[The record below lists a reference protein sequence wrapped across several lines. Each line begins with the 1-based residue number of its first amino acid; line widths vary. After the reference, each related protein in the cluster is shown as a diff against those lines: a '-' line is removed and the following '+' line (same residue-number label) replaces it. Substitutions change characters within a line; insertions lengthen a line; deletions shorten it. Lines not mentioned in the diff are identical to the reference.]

1 MTTFSPHTQ
10 LNAAALNAAIPY
22 NVLSPTGGDDTAML
36 STAFAA
42 SATRAVYLNPGQ
54 YLVASP
60 LTIPAQGM
68 VLGSD
73 IHVFEFYDGFTQY
86 LPNTYLSPTSPA
98 SWTSGTAVVN
108 FGAHALARG
117 FSVYGSYNGTIGT
130 AHGINGFD
138 FSNSPMCVLDWC
150 QALRCDNGFL
160 ATPNSVDCIGPWLS
174 NCSAGINETYG
185 IVLSGGSHFVSDFRI
200 TNCWT
205 QANAQTASGA
215 GECAISAGAGV
226 IIGSRFEDG
235 GGYGLQISSGSN
247 VVVTGNY
254 FDLNS
259 LGSVRLHSCDYVV
272 ITGNRFASHSGAVQE
287 ILFDGFVRQ
296 TRVSGNS
303 WEDSS
308 ANAIFKAI
316 GGSTLTGVHIDA
328 LPMIAQAALGVPL
341 FADFTSESLLGKTMI
356 SRGSKLD
363 ENNYLTITPSSNT
376 FTPDIVAARNFS
388 VTLTHGVTNTIAAFA
403 GSSFVESGTIQIIAS
418 STGSDVIAWDSSF
431 GNIPSSLNGTTSLAV
446 SSKNYVDFKLT
457 PSGNAILSNPILNTL
472 A

>member
-1 MTTFSPHTQ
+1 
-10 LNAAALNAAIPY
+10 
-22 NVLSPTGGDDTAML
+22 
-36 STAFAA
+36 
-42 SATRAVYLNPGQ
+42 
-54 YLVASP
+54 
-60 LTIPAQGM
+60 
-68 VLGSD
+68 
-73 IHVFEFYDGFTQY
+73 
-86 LPNTYLSPTSPA
+86 
-98 SWTSGTAVVN
+98 
-108 FGAHALARG
+108 
-117 FSVYGSYNGTIGT
+117 
-130 AHGINGFD
+130 
-138 FSNSPMCVLDWC
+138 
-150 QALRCDNGFL
+150 
-160 ATPNSVDCIGPWLS
+160 
-174 NCSAGINETYG
+174 
-185 IVLSGGSHFVSDFRI
+185 
-200 TNCWT
+200 
-205 QANAQTASGA
+205 
-215 GECAISAGAGV
+215 
-226 IIGSRFEDG
+226 
-235 GGYGLQISSGSN
+235 
-247 VVVTGNY
+247 
-254 FDLNS
+254 
-259 LGSVRLHSCDYVV
+259 
-272 ITGNRFASHSGAVQE
+272 
-287 ILFDGFVRQ
+287 
-296 TRVSGNS
+296 VSGNS